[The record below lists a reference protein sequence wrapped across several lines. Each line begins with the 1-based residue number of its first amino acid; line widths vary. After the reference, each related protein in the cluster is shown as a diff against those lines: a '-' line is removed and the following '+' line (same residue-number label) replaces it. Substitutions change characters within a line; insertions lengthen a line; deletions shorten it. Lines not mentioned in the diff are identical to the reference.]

1 MAQGILYVLNYI
13 LSEQIWLQ
21 SGNTFSKGDATTGSH
36 TDGIPKGIYEV
47 RLSMTG
53 FYLEKI
59 ADSFVFNYKL
69 YGLNQDFINYVLKT
83 YNWNSWSFTHR

>member
-1 MAQGILYVLNYI
+1 MSG
-13 LSEQIWLQ
+13 QIWLQ
-21 SGNTFSKGDATTGSH
+21 SGNTFSKGDAAAVSH

-47 RLSMTG
+47 RFSMTG

-69 YGLNQDFINYVLKT
+69 YELNQDFINYVLRTIQLEILEFYSQELKELIKV
-83 YNWNSWSFTHR
+83 S